1 MPPRRPL
8 GPTSTARAAY
18 DEGDYVAARA
28 QLEPLAQGGDA
39 EAQYLMGLSY
49 YHGSGALRDDARAA
63 AWFRKAA
70 ARDHGYA
77 MYALRLMHDLGRG
90 VKRSHGA
97 AMLWYRRAA
106 YKGVQQAICEL
117 SRGGGGGPLART
129 PPRPPC
135 RRHPP
140 TGLSSA
146 PVDHCLGG

>member
-1 MPPRRPL
+1 M
-8 GPTSTARAAY
+8 
-18 DEGDYVAARA
+18 AARA

-77 MYALRLMHDLGRG
+77 MYALGLMHDLRRG
-90 VKRSHGA
+90 VKRSRGE

-106 YKGVQQAICEL
+106 HKGVQQAIAEL
-117 SRGGGGGPLART
+117 SRSGGGGR
-129 PPRPPC
+129 
-135 RRHPP
+135 
-140 TGLSSA
+140 
-146 PVDHCLGG
+146 